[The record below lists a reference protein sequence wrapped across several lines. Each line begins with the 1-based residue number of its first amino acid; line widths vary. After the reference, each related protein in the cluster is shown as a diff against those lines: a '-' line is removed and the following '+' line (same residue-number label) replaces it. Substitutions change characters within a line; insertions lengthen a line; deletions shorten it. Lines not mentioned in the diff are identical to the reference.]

1 MSTIKVDKLQGTSG
15 TATALTLDGANSTVN
30 GTLNVDGAVTLDT
43 TLSVT
48 GVHTIGNNAV
58 VTSEGGTVTTNLQQG
73 LCKAWS
79 HFNGSGTVA
88 LQDSFNCAS
97 ITDRAAGLF
106 TVVFI
111 NDMGNN
117 NHSSS
122 GSVKKDNSTDDG
134 NIMVHIGGDSGYT
147 TAVGEISIMARRV
160 DQTLSAVDG
169 VEIQSQTFGDLA

>member
-1 MSTIKVDKLQGTSG
+1 MSTLKVDTYLTRGGASEIAIDKLK
-15 TATALTLDGANSTVN
+15 GASS
-30 GTLNVDGAVTLDT
+30 AASI
-43 TLSVT
+43 SV
-48 GVHTIGNNAV
+48 VA
-58 VTSEGGTVTTNLQQG
+58 EGGSTTTNLQQG

-147 TAVGEISIMARRV
+147 TAVGEIRIMARRV

>member
-1 MSTIKVDKLQGTSG
+1 MSTLKVDTYLTRGGASEIAIDKLK
-15 TATALTLDGANSTVN
+15 GASSE
-30 GTLNVDGAVTLDT
+30 ASI
-43 TLSVT
+43 SV
-48 GVHTIGNNAV
+48 VA
-58 VTSEGGTVTTNLQQG
+58 EGGSTTTNLQQG

-147 TAVGEISIMARRV
+147 TAVGEIRIITRRV
-160 DQTLSAVDG
+160 DQALSAVDG

>member
-1 MSTIKVDKLQGTSG
+1 LWLG
-15 TATALTLDGANSTVN
+15 
-30 GTLNVDGAVTLDT
+30 
-43 TLSVT
+43 
-48 GVHTIGNNAV
+48 
-58 VTSEGGTVTTNLQQG
+58 EGGTNTTNLQQG
-73 LCKAWS
+73 LCKALVS
-79 HFNGSGTVA
+79 YKSKGTTINN
-88 LQDSFNCAS
+88 SFNIAS
-97 ITDRAAGLF
+97 HTDSATGLF

-147 TAVGEISIMARRV
+147 TAVGEIRIMARRV